1 MLGTR
6 CELSAS
12 AELHLSAVCPL
23 LCPAEEEAAVVG
35 RGVAVQQGRRSASL
49 AGHSL
54 GLSMVVGTAKLYLLY
69 IIVNRGRV
77 SVWCSGEDV

>member
-1 MLGTR
+1 M
-6 CELSAS
+6 
-12 AELHLSAVCPL
+12 
-23 LCPAEEEAAVVG
+23 VG